1 MRMRLVAP
9 MLAGALLL
17 NSVAAS
23 AARADPIDDKRQQ
36 AAAIAD
42 QLNTLRT
49 DAEILAERYN
59 ATVEQLHQLDVQ
71 RQAALDQLAAATTA
85 AAATRLQIKEWAL
98 RTFVFSGTGASNDP
112 LLSLLEET
120 PGTDQPN
127 KLSLRQG
134 LTDIAV
140 GKDQALIDAYR
151 RTSDDALRA
160 KVEVDA
166 AEADQQ
172 VVQAQLAVDRTNVE
186 KATADQQDLLAKTE
200 GELQTLII
208 EEQQRRAA
216 EEERRVKERLA
227 AEAAKKAAAEAEAA
241 RKAEEARRATSTT
254 ATTAA
259 PTTAKPATPTSA
271 KAATTTAVPPPSSGG
286 PPALSPSTT
295 TAPTTATTAAPPATT
310 APPPAPPVR
319 ASAAAAVAAATSMLG
334 VKYQW
339 GGDSPATGFDCS
351 GLMFWAWGQAG
362 RFLPHNAAE
371 QYNALPKV
379 PIADLQPGDLVF
391 FGKDLHHDGMYIGNG
406 QMIHAPFTGDVVR
419 IATIYR
425 ADLVIYGARP

>member
-1 MRMRLVAP
+1 
-9 MLAGALLL
+9 MLAGALLF

-71 RQAALDQLAAATTA
+71 RQAALDQLGVATTA

-140 GKDQALIDAYR
+140 GKDQALIDSYR
-151 RTSDDALRA
+151 RTSDDALKA

-186 KATADQQDLLAKTE
+186 KATADQVALLAKTE

-295 TAPTTATTAAPPATT
+295 TAPPPSTTAAPPATT

-362 RFLPHNAAE
+362 RTLPHNAAE

-391 FGKDLHHDGMYIGNG
+391 FGKDLHHDGMFIGNG

-419 IATIYR
+419 IASIYR